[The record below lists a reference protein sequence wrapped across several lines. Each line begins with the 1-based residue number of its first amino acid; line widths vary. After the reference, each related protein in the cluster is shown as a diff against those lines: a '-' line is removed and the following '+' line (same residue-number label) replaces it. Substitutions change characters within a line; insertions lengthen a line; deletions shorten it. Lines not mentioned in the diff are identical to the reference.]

1 MDRTTK
7 GDGTMDRSQGGR
19 RLRLVAGLALL
30 GCTLLLGLQTRT
42 ATPAGAQ
49 TPPQRPKHQL
59 QRGPILGPPPAS
71 KPQHKPTNMPSVAQ
85 FKAPAPKNPDPV
97 DLQVLVIS
105 ADGSEADLPAI
116 KQTLDELGTPYQV
129 YTANQHTSLDPRL
142 LWDGNVHA
150 YFQGV
155 ILTTGSLVYYQ
166 ASTNSYPSAF
176 ADADWN
182 TLWTFEATFGIRQV
196 TWYTVPTTDYGFN
209 VPAGFFPAGTDTTP
223 PNPAVTASF
232 TTVGAPYF
240 SGYANTN
247 TPVSIQ
253 YAFAY
258 QYPPLTD
265 GATTT
270 LLQDGSGNALGAIR
284 SYTSQ
289 NRSNLAL
296 TFDSNPSLTHDLVL
310 AYGVIKWVTK
320 GLLLGERHVY
330 LDAQPDDILID
341 DSIWQPATPCNT
353 AVDDPSLPIYRITG
367 SDLQAFINWQKAK
380 QAQPTSTQLMIE
392 FPFNGYG
399 TTSAYYQQYL
409 SGQNGTILPGTPSTD
424 TLTPVVK
431 QNQALFKWVSH
442 TYDHENLDNATY
454 AFTANEITQN
464 NKVAAKN
471 NLDLTSFSKA
481 NLVTPDISGL
491 SNPAALQAMADNA
504 VRNVVGDTSRWPN
517 PSPNA
522 GIYLSGSYVLNG
534 VTKTYN
540 VLEIP
545 RHPTN
550 LYFNVATPDQWLA
563 EDNCLYGPNG
573 RFGTF
578 GGVTSYQQLL
588 DRESTVLLGYLLRGD
603 IDPLMFHQSNM
614 TGYNGTQSLLGDLI
628 DATLQK
634 YNSLFT
640 LPILSQTEDRLGQ
653 RMANRMQYNAAGVRA
668 SVVPGTSITLT
679 ATQAATVPVT
689 GLSTPSK
696 LPPGST
702 TETYGGQTITYVKL
716 AAGQSVTLM
725 QSTYSSTP

>member
-7 GDGTMDRSQGGR
+7 GDGTTDRPHGGR

-30 GCTLLLGLQTRT
+30 GCALLLGLQTRT

-49 TPPQRPKHQL
+49 TPPHRPKHQL

-71 KPQHKPTNMPSVAQ
+71 KPLHKPTNMPSASE
-85 FKAPAPKNPDPV
+85 FKAPAPKTPDPV
-97 DLQVLVIS
+97 DLNVLVVS
-105 ADGSEADLPAI
+105 ADGNEADLPAI
-116 KQTLDELGTPYQV
+116 KQTLDYLGTPYTV
-129 YTANQHTSLDPRL
+129 YIASRTPGGLIASF
-142 LWDGNVHA
+142 LWDGGVHA

-155 ILTTGSLVYYQ
+155 ILTTGDLG
-166 ASTNSYPSAF
+166 YPSSAGWTS
-176 ADADWN
+176 ALSSTEWSH
-182 TLWTFEATFGIRQV
+182 LWTFESTFGIRQV
-196 TWYTVPTTDYGFN
+196 TWYTFPTPAYGFN
-209 VPAGFFPAGTDTTP
+209 YYTGTVDSTGTT
-223 PNPAVTASF
+223 TASF
-232 TTVGAPYF
+232 TAAGAPLF
-240 SGYANTN
+240 SGYANTA

-253 YAFAY
+253 HAY
-258 QYPPLTD
+258 TYLATPFTD
-265 GATTT
+265 TTST
-270 LLQDGSGNALGAIR
+270 SYSGPTTAVLQDASGHALGAIHT
-284 SYTSQ
+284 YTTQ
-289 NRSNLAL
+289 HRLNLAL
-296 TFDSNPSLTHDLVL
+296 TFDSNPYLTHDLVL
-310 AYGVIKWVTK
+310 AYGVVNWVTK
-320 GLLLGERHVY
+320 GLMLGERHTN
-330 LDAQPDDILID
+330 LDAQPDDMLID
-341 DSIWQPATPCNT
+341 DSIWQPATPCTT
-353 AVDDPSLPIYRITG
+353 AVDDPRLPIYRITG
-367 SDLQAFINWQKAK
+367 SDLQAFINWQNATQT
-380 QAQPTSTQLMIE
+380 QATTKNFVAEL
-392 FPFNGYG
+392 PFNGYG
-399 TTSAYYQQYL
+399 GTDSNSYTNDYLLGNPSA
-409 SGQNGTILPGTPSTD
+409 PSTD
-424 TLTPVVK
+424 TLMPVA
-431 QNQALFKWVSH
+431 NFNEDLFHWVSH

-471 NLDLTSFSKA
+471 NLNLTSFSKA

-491 SNPAALQAMADNA
+491 SNPAALQAMYDNA

-540 VLEIP
+540 ILEVP

-550 LYFNVATPDQWLA
+550 LYFNVATPAQWLA

-573 RFGTF
+573 RFGTY

-640 LPILSQTEDRLGQ
+640 LPILSQTEVQLGT
-653 RMANRMQYNAAGVRA
+653 RVANRMQYNVAGVKA

-689 GLSTPSK
+689 GLRTSSI
-696 LPPGST
+696 LPNGST
-702 TETYGGQTITYVKL
+702 TESYGKQTITYVKL